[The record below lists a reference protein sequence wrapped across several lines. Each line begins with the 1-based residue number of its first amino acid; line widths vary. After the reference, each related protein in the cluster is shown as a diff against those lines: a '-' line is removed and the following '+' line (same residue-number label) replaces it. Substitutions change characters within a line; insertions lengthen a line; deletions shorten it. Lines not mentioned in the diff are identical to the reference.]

1 MSNVRELANLIWSV
15 ADLLRGD
22 YRQSEYGKV
31 ILPFTILRRLD
42 CILEPTKDK
51 VLLKLESLKATKLQN
66 VDPILN
72 KEAGQ
77 SFHNSSRYNFD
88 KLVADPAN
96 IKDNLLQFVKAFSAN
111 TQDIFEKFS
120 FEEQIMRLDN
130 ANLLFLVTKRFQEVD
145 LHTDKVSNMDMG
157 YAFEELIRKFAE
169 LSNETAGEHFT
180 PREVIRLMV
189 NLLFLNDKDIL
200 TQAGIVKTV
209 YDCAC
214 GTGGMLSISDE
225 YVRELNKDAKLE
237 LFGQEL
243 NGESYAI
250 CKSEM
255 LLKGQKPDNIKHGNS
270 FTHDQLEDSK
280 FDYMLANPPFGV
292 EWKKYEK
299 QVRDEHEKKGF
310 AGRFGAGLPRISDG
324 SLMFLQHLISKMKQ
338 DGEGSRIA
346 IVFNGS
352 PLFSG
357 GAGSGESE
365 IRKWIV
371 ETDLLEG
378 IIALPDQLFY
388 NTGISTYIWIITNRK
403 SKVRRGKVQMVNGVS
418 FYQKMSKS
426 LGNKRNEITPV
437 QLDEITRIY
446 GSFTEGPHCKIFKNE
461 DFGYYRLTVERPL
474 LEDGKPVKDKK
485 GNLKADANLRDFEN
499 VPLSKDIHE
508 YMNEEVLPHVPDA
521 WVDES
526 KTKVG
531 YEINFT
537 RYFYQYTPLRS
548 LDDIRADI
556 LKLEHETDGLIHQIL
571 D

>member
-1 MSNVRELANLIWSV
+1 MNNFREIANFIWSV

-22 YRQSEYGKV
+22 YKQAEYGKI

-42 CILEPTKDK
+42 CILEPTKEK
-51 VLLKLESLKATKLQN
+51 VLKKYQAVKTSSLQN
-66 VDPILN
+66 IDPILN

-77 SFHNSSRYNFD
+77 AFHNRSKYTFD
-88 KLVADPAN
+88 KLVSDPNN
-96 IKDNLLQFVKAFSAN
+96 IKDNLLEYIKGFSTN
-111 TQDIFEKFS
+111 THDIFEKFN
-120 FEEQIMRLDN
+120 FEEQIVRLDN
-130 ANLLFLVTKRFQEVD
+130 ANLLFMITKRFQEVD
-145 LHTDKVSNMDMG
+145 LHTDKVSNLDMG

-189 NLLFLNDKDIL
+189 NILFLYDKKIL

-225 YVRELNKDAKLE
+225 YVKELNKDARME

-243 NGESYAI
+243 NPESYAI

-255 LLKGQKPDNIKHGNS
+255 ILKGQKPDNVKHGNS
-270 FTHDQLEDSK
+270 FTHDQLPDGK
-280 FDYMLANPPFGV
+280 FNYMLANPPFGV
-292 EWKKYEK
+292 EWKKYEMYI
-299 QVRDEHEKKGF
+299 RDESEKKGF

-324 SLMFLQHLISKMKQ
+324 SLLFLQHLVSKMKQ
-338 DGEGSRIA
+338 DGDGSRIA

-357 GAGSGESE
+357 SAGSGESE
-365 IRKWIV
+365 IRRWVI

-388 NTGISTYIWIITNRK
+388 NTGISTYIWVLTNRK
-403 SKVRRGKVQMVNGVS
+403 SKERRGKVQLINVVS
-418 FYQKMSKS
+418 FFHKMTKS
-426 LGNKRNEITPV
+426 LGNKRNEITAS
-437 QLDEITRIY
+437 QISEITRLY
-446 GSFTEGPHCKIFKNE
+446 GEFKEGEYCKIFRNE
-461 DFGYYRLTVERPL
+461 EFGYNRLTVERPL
-474 LEDGKPVKDKK
+474 VENEKIVVDKK
-485 GNLKADANLRDFEN
+485 GKPKPDSDLRDFEN
-499 VPLSKDIHE
+499 VPLTQDISE
-508 YMNEEVLPHVPDA
+508 YMKTEVLPHVPDA
-521 WVDES
+521 WVDET

-537 RYFYQYTPLRS
+537 RYFYQYSPLRS
-548 LDDIRADI
+548 LEDIRADI
-556 LKLEHETDGLIHQIL
+556 LKLEQKTDGLIHEIV

>member
-1 MSNVRELANLIWSV
+1 MSNVKELANLIWSV

-22 YRQSEYGKV
+22 YKQAEYGKV

-42 CILEPTKDK
+42 CILEPSKDK
-51 VLLKLESLKATKLQN
+51 VLKKLESLKTSKIQN
-66 VDPILN
+66 IDPVLN
-72 KEAGQ
+72 KESGQ
-77 SFHNSSRYNFD
+77 SFHNRSRYTFD
-88 KLVADPAN
+88 KLVADPQN
-96 IKDNLLQFVKAFSAN
+96 IKDNLLEYVKAFSAN
-111 TQDIFEKFS
+111 THDIFEKFS
-120 FEEQIMRLDN
+120 FEEQIIRLDA
-130 ANLLFLVTKRFQEVD
+130 ANLLYLVAKRFQEVD
-145 LHTDKVSNMDMG
+145 LHPSRVSNMEMG

-189 NLLFLNDKDIL
+189 NVLFQNDKKAL
-200 TQAGIVKTV
+200 TKAGIVKTV

-214 GTGGMLSISDE
+214 GTGGMLSVSDE
-225 YVRELNKDAKLE
+225 YVRELNKDARLE

-255 LLKGQKPDNIKHGNS
+255 ILKGQKPDNIKHGNS
-270 FTHDQLEDSK
+270 FTQDQLEDQR

-292 EWKKYEK
+292 EWKKVEK
-299 QVRDEHEKKGF
+299 QIRDEHEKKGF

-324 SLMFLQHLISKMKQ
+324 SLLFLQHLVSKMKQ
-338 DGEGSRIA
+338 DEEGSRIA

-365 IRKWIV
+365 IRKWVI

-388 NTGISTYIWIITNRK
+388 NTGISTYIWVLTNRK
-403 SKVRRGKVQMVNGVS
+403 SKERKGKVQLVNAVS
-418 FYQKMSKS
+418 FSQKMTRS
-426 LGNKRNEITPV
+426 LGNKRNEISK
-437 QLDEITRIY
+437 DDIEEISRIY
-446 GSFTEGPHCKIFKNE
+446 GSFREGPNCKVFRNE
-461 DFGYYRLTVERPL
+461 DFGYYRLTVERPVI
-474 LEDGKPVKDKK
+474 EKGKPVKDKK
-485 GNLKADANLRDFEN
+485 GNLKADTNLRDYEN
-499 VPLSKDIHE
+499 IPLTDDIE
-508 YMNEEVLPHVPDA
+508 TYIKQEVLTHVPDA
-521 WVDES
+521 WIDES

-548 LDDIRADI
+548 LDEIRADI
-556 LKLEHETDGLIHQIL
+556 LKLEQETDGLIHQIV

>member
-1 MSNVRELANLIWSV
+1 MSKTRELANLIWSV

-22 YRQSEYGKV
+22 YKQAEYGKV

-42 CILEPTKDK
+42 CILEPTKER
-51 VLLKLESLKATKLQN
+51 VLKKYQSVKSSSLQN
-66 VDPILN
+66 IDPILN

-77 SFHNSSRYNFD
+77 AFHNRSKYSFD
-88 KLVADPAN
+88 KLVGDPNN
-96 IKDNLLQFVKAFSAN
+96 IKENILEYIKGFSSN
-111 TQDIFEKFS
+111 THDIFEKFN
-120 FEEQIMRLDN
+120 FEEQIIRLDN
-130 ANLLFLVTKRFQEVD
+130 ANLLFMVTKRFQDVD

-189 NLLFLNDKDIL
+189 NVLFLYDKKIL
-200 TQAGIVKTV
+200 TQSGIVKTV

-225 YVRELNKDAKLE
+225 YVKELNKDARLE

-243 NGESYAI
+243 NPESYAI

-255 LLKGQKPDNIKHGNS
+255 ILKGQKPDNIKHGNS
-270 FTHDQLEDSK
+270 FTHDYLPETK

-299 QVRDEHEKKGF
+299 FVRDESEKKGF

-324 SLMFLQHLISKMKQ
+324 SLLFLQHLVSKMRQ
-338 DGEGSRIA
+338 DGDGSRIA

-365 IRKWIV
+365 IRRWII
-371 ETDLLEG
+371 EGDLLEG

-388 NTGISTYIWIITNRK
+388 NTGISTYIWVITNKK
-403 SKVRRGKVQMVNGVS
+403 SKERRGKVQLVNAVS
-418 FYQKMSKS
+418 FFQKMPKS
-426 LGNKRNEITPV
+426 LGNKRNEISGA
-437 QLDEITRIY
+437 QISEITKMY
-446 GSFTEGPHCKIFKNE
+446 GEFKEGPYCKIFSNE
-461 DFGYYRLTVERPL
+461 VDITV
-474 LEDGKPVKDKK
+474 
-485 GNLKADANLRDFEN
+485 
-499 VPLSKDIHE
+499 
-508 YMNEEVLPHVPDA
+508 
-521 WVDES
+521 
-526 KTKVG
+526 KV
-531 YEINFT
+531 
-537 RYFYQYTPLRS
+537 YQYFSAKFTTGWDVL
-548 LDDIRADI
+548 
-556 LKLEHETDGLIHQIL
+556 
-571 D
+571 